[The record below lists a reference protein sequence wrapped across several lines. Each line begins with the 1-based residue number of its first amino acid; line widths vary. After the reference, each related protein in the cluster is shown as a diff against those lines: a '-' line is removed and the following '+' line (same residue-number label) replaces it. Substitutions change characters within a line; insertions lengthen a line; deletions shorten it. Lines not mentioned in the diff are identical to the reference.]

1 MKTMLL
7 ALVAALLPAMAQAA
21 DSGLQWAYPVAPQG
35 LPQPDPSKAFQA
47 KGTRTGMMRTMA
59 QINNNFDPPDWFPDE
74 HEPMPGIVKN
84 GRAPYVRACMA
95 CHLANGNGH
104 PESASISG
112 LTANYIIEQIHEL
125 RDGNRTYVGLPA
137 STRPPAMIELARDIT
152 EVELKEAAGYFAS
165 IPREQQKW
173 IKVVEGKMAPKNRV
187 GRGGMRFLDE
197 GTTETVPIPPNMIY
211 EVAADAQGA
220 LLRDPHFG
228 FIDFVPEGSVKKG
241 EILAVTGGN
250 GKTIQ
255 CAVCHGADFRG
266 LGDVP
271 RLAGRGAYYLIRQL
285 NDIRNG
291 ARKGSSV
298 ALMKP
303 VVQNLTDEDMVN
315 LVAYMASRD
324 P

>member
-1 MKTMLL
+1 MKKLLL
-7 ALVAALLPAMAQAA
+7 ASVAALLPAMGIAA
-21 DSGLQWAYPVAPQG
+21 AAGLQWAYPVAPQG
-35 LPQPDPSKAFQA
+35 LPQPDPA
-47 KGTRTGMMRTMA
+47 KTFRVKGARADMMLTMA
-59 QINNNFDPPDWFPDE
+59 QINNNFGPPDWFPDE
-74 HEPMPGIVKN
+74 HPPMPGIVKS
-84 GRAPYVRACMA
+84 GREPHVRACMA
-95 CHLANGNGH
+95 CHLAHGNGH

-112 LTANYIIEQIHEL
+112 LTANYIIEQVHEL
-125 RDGNRTYVGLPA
+125 RDGNRVYVGLPA
-137 STRPPAMIELARDIT
+137 STRPPAMIEIANDIT
-152 EVELKEAAGYFAS
+152 EAELKAAADYFAS

-173 IKVVEGKMAPKNRV
+173 IKVVEGSTAPKNHV

-197 GTTETVPIPPNMIY
+197 GTTETMPIPANMIY
-211 EVAADAQGA
+211 EVAADGQGA
-220 LLRDPHFG
+220 LLRDPHAG

-241 EILAVTGGN
+241 ELLASTGGN

-255 CAVCHGADFRG
+255 CSMCHGADFRG

>member
-35 LPQPDPSKAFQA
+35 LPQPDPSKTFQA
-47 KGTRTGMMRTMA
+47 KGTRTGMMRTMT
-59 QINNNFDPPDWFPDE
+59 QINNNFAPPDWFPDE
-74 HEPMPGIVKN
+74 HAPMPGIVKN
-84 GRAPYVRACMA
+84 GRGPYVRACMA

-125 RDGNRTYVGLPA
+125 RDGNRIYVGLPA

-152 EVELKEAAGYFAS
+152 EAELKQAADYFAS

-173 IKVVEGKMAPKNRV
+173 IKVVEGNTAPKNHV

-220 LLRDPHFG
+220 LLRDPHVG
-228 FIDFVPEGSVKKG
+228 FIDFVPEDSVRKG
-241 EILAVTGGN
+241 EILASTGGN

-255 CAVCHGADFRG
+255 CSVCHGADFRG

-291 ARKGSSV
+291 ARKGGSV
-298 ALMKP
+298 ALMKS
-303 VVQNLTDEDMVN
+303 VVQNLTDEDMVD